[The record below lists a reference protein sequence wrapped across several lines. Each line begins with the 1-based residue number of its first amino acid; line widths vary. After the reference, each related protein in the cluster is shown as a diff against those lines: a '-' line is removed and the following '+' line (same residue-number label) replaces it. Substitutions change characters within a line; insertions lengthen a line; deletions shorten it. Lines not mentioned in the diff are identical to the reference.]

1 MTKASRLSL
10 RFAARFCAAILG
22 AGMLS
27 TACAPSAV
35 APGRVVGEVEGRGAN
50 KTQWWDALPRPEWRA
65 YQRVLPAT
73 DWFEIYRVLPDVYA
87 IYEPGQ
93 FEEVISFLVVG
104 GDRAL
109 LFDTGLGVGRIRHV
123 VEQLTDKEVI
133 VVNSHAHYDHI
144 GGNHEFSSIAGVNVV
159 YARDRTSGMPA
170 EDVAQYLRGE
180 WVWRPLPDGFDRE
193 KYRIRPY
200 NISAT
205 VADGDVIELG
215 NRSLEVLLTPGHSPD
230 SLCLLDRE
238 NRLLLTGDTFYLAPL
253 YAHLEGSDVAQ
264 YRATAKR
271 LAELQPGLDYLLT
284 AHNVPLVGSD
294 YLGRMR
300 DAFDAIENGTVT
312 FVETDGA
319 HEYGFE
325 NFSVIVPAD

>member
-1 MTKASRLSL
+1 MTNASGMSL
-10 RFAARFCAAILG
+10 RTAARFCAAIVC

-27 TACAPSAV
+27 TACAPRMV
-35 APGRVVGEVEGRGAN
+35 APKTDAAEVAGRGAN
-50 KTQWWDALPRPEWRA
+50 KAQWWDALPRAEW
-65 YQRVLPAT
+65 QVFERVLPAT

-104 GDRAL
+104 ADRAL
-109 LFDTGLGVGRIRHV
+109 LFDTGLGVGSIRLV
-123 VEQLTDKEVI
+123 VEQLTDKEVLVI
-133 VVNSHAHYDHI
+133 NSHGHYDHI
-144 GGNHEFSSIAGVNVV
+144 GGNHEFSSIAGVNVA

-180 WVWRPLPDGFDRE
+180 WVWLPLPEGFDRE

-200 NISAT
+200 RITAT

-215 NRSLEVLLTPGHSPD
+215 SRNLEVLLTPGHSPD

-253 YAHLEGSDVAQ
+253 YGHLDGSDVAQ

-271 LAELQPGLDYLLT
+271 LAELQPRVDYLLT

-294 YLGRMR
+294 YLVRMR
-300 DAFDAIENGTVT
+300 DAFDAIENGAQN

-319 HEYGFE
+319 HEYDFE
-325 NFSVIVPAD
+325 DFSVIVPAD